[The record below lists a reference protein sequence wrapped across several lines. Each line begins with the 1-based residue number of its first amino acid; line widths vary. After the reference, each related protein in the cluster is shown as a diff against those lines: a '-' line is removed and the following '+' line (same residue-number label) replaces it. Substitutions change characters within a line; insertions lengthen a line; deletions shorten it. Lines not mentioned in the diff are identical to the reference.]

1 MEENELPK
9 IDLPEDWVIGTDINK
24 DLLGLYTHY
33 PVRLKCEIFV
43 LCLEGE
49 VEALVNLNEMHVHPN
64 EVITLMPG
72 SIFQINEIK
81 GDLRIYFLGFSS
93 KFIERGGQSHSMLD
107 AIFLT
112 LGRPAIPLKP
122 EGAAMLEQYL
132 QMLIAMYER
141 FTEGV
146 ISAEA
151 YLRAYDRI
159 SRDFF
164 SIYENAFRCY
174 IHWKGPF
181 VESF

>member
-141 FTEGV
+141 F
-146 ISAEA
+146 
-151 YLRAYDRI
+151 
-159 SRDFF
+159 
-164 SIYENAFRCY
+164 
-174 IHWKGPF
+174 
-181 VESF
+181 